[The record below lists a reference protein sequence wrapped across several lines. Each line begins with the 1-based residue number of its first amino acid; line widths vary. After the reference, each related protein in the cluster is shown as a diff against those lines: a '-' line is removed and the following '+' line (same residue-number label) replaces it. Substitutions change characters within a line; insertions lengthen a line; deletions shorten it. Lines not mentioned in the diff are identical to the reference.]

1 MARTRVPA
9 VVALLVA
16 LTASGAAC
24 RGRDARGDRRAAGSG
39 IDDATGLPDVTG
51 PDGEDLTAPG
61 GEVLPTDVPTAT
73 TEPGPYA
80 DDERYAALADGF
92 EDRVR
97 AAADRLD
104 LVTGLSFRDRAA
116 PRVVLRPLRA
126 ETPPFTVE
134 REVAAGRRRSLIE
147 VNLRPLVS
155 GREDADRLLV
165 RALAEAAL
173 VPASGSPPP
182 PRWFAAF
189 AGHFAAGD
197 TADGVERLA
206 RAHARGG
213 ARVRVDPDDPA
224 HAEETAL
231 AVALLLAERSTPADV
246 RRLLTLAADGDD
258 PVRLVR
264 KALGDPTAPFSGDG
278 REILEDA
285 MARVDLEG
293 DRLVGR
299 LRDVLERLGPAGLE
313 ATLEDEAGRVTPTDR
328 VRAEVEALRLE
339 GALRTGDVEA
349 GHAVLGRA
357 PCASRYLALL
367 DDPAAYV
374 MAAARL
380 ELLDGGDPV
389 RAYEL
394 LVCYD
399 RDYPTNPGRAEAFEE
414 LERLLARLPPDLE
427 AEGLERVLAE
437 RGPAGLATATIVRR
451 VDRLL
456 ADARPGAAR
465 RFLASLG
472 ARADDEALADV
483 RARVDLAEADPT
495 PEDRDRNRARVAA
508 WVDAPTPA
516 TEADVVDGG
525 AVAADAL
532 VDRLPPAAGDER
544 AKAVRLLLRAAGTA
558 RAVALLASE
567 WSGAVERFPTDLE
580 VLASACGYADLRR
593 TVEAL
598 FPAARTDARAAAEWE
613 RVCLGIDPVRL
624 ASDDELLMRLYA
636 PEFSVRRAA
645 FEEVTSGSAPVRTP
659 LLLRHFARDPAVL
672 LRRLAVRV
680 AAKEGL
686 GMIAQEALADPSG
699 IVRQA
704 ACAGIVEAGWYD
716 AAPDIARLLRRPDP
730 DERVQDAAAVALVRI
745 AAERPGWVRPV
756 VSVVRV
762 ADVRLADGVAALLP
776 DLPKTQV
783 AAALA
788 AELRTETL
796 GPDARF
802 DRATVFRLFT
812 AYRRASGREPGYDP
826 SLTAEEVRALVLSLP
841 ENGGAPAGR

>member
-1 MARTRVPA
+1 MARPRLA
-9 VVALLVA
+9 VLWLLAALVA
-16 LTASGAAC
+16 SGVAC
-24 RGRDARGDRRAAGSG
+24 RGRDARGARRAAGSG
-39 IDDATGLPDVTG
+39 LDDATGLPDVTG
-51 PDGEDLTAPG
+51 PIGEDGETPA
-61 GEVLPTDVPTAT
+61 GEVLPTDTPVAT
-73 TEPGPYA
+73 TDPGPYA
-80 DDERYAALADGF
+80 DDERYIALADGF
-92 EDRVR
+92 ADRVR
-97 AAADRLD
+97 AAADRLE
-104 LVTGLSFRDRAA
+104 LVAGLTFRDRAA

-126 ETPPFTVE
+126 EVPAWTVE

-155 GREDADRLLV
+155 GREDPDRILL

-173 VPASGSPPP
+173 VPASGTPPA
-182 PRWFAAF
+182 RWFAWF

-206 RAHARGG
+206 RATARGG
-213 ARVRVDPDDPA
+213 PAIRVDPEDPA
-224 HAEETAL
+224 HAEATAL
-231 AVALLLAERSTPADV
+231 AVALLLAERSSPPDV
-246 RRLLTLAADGDD
+246 RRLLTLVADGDE
-258 PVRLVR
+258 PTRLVR
-264 KALGDPTAPFSGDG
+264 KALGDATAPFTGDG

-285 MARVDLEG
+285 MARVDLES
-293 DRLVGR
+293 DRLVAR

-313 ATLEDEAGRVTPTDR
+313 AALEEEAGRLTPSDR

-339 GALRTGDVEA
+339 GALRTGDVET
-349 GHAVLGRA
+349 GRAVLARA
-357 PCASRYLALL
+357 PCERRFLALL

-374 MAAARL
+374 IDAARL
-380 ELLDGGDPV
+380 EMLDGGDPIE
-389 RAYEL
+389 AYDL
-394 LVCYD
+394 LVWFD
-399 RDYPTNPGRAEAFEE
+399 RDYPTSPVRPEAFEE

-427 AEGLERVLAE
+427 AEGLELVVAE

-465 RFLASLG
+465 RFLDGLG
-472 ARADDEALADV
+472 ARADDEALAAV
-483 RARVDLAEADPT
+483 RARVDAAEADPT
-495 PEDRDRNRARVAA
+495 LADRDRNRARVAA
-508 WVDAPTPA
+508 WVEAPNPT

-544 AKAVRLLLRAAGTA
+544 VKAVRLLLRAAGTA

-567 WSGAVERFPTDLE
+567 WSGSVERFPTDLE

-624 ASDDELLMRLYA
+624 ASDDGLLMRLYA
-636 PEFSVRRAA
+636 PEFPVRRAA
-645 FEEVTSGSAPVRTP
+645 FEEVTAGSAPVRTP

-672 LRRLAVRV
+672 LRRLAVR
-680 AAKEGL
+680 AAAREGL

-704 ACAGIVEAGWYD
+704 ACAAIVEARWYD
-716 AAPDIARLLRRPDP
+716 AAPDIARLLHRPDP

-745 AAERPGWVRPV
+745 AAERPGWIRAV

-776 DLPKTQV
+776 DLPKEPV

-788 AELRTETL
+788 GELRTEAI
-796 GPDARF
+796 GPEARL
-802 DRATVFRLFT
+802 DRATLFRLFT
-812 AYRRASGREPGYDP
+812 AWRRATGRESGYDP
-826 SLTAEEVRALVLSLP
+826 SLRPEEIRALVLSLP